1 MARTM
6 RLFIVSDVLVVLLL
20 VAGRAL
26 ASSPQPGTGEEWLL
40 WTTEQRNTFIEGY
53 VTGYM
58 RGTRKACNVAR
69 DLYVAD
75 KSQRPG
81 EDPSGPCL
89 ARLESYSKRS
99 DAYITVLTDFYTS
112 HPEYRG
118 IPSAYLLEFLG
129 DSRFKTAD
137 QLHQMALK
145 GEIRTTF

>member
-1 MARTM
+1 MATATRV
-6 RLFIVSDVLVVLLL
+6 FIVSEAIAVLLL
-20 VAGRAL
+20 IAMGAL
-26 ASSPQPGTGEEWLL
+26 GASPQPGTGEEWLL
-40 WTTEQRNTFIEGY
+40 WTPEQRNTFIEGY

-81 EDPSGPCL
+81 EDPSGSCL
-89 ARLESYSKRS
+89 ARLESYSKHS
-99 DAYITVLTDFYTS
+99 DAYTTVLTGFYTS

-118 IPSAYLLEFLG
+118 IPSIYLLEFLS

-137 QLHQMALK
+137 QLYQMALK